1 MRLKLA
7 ALFLVIAIS
16 ACTFQVDV
24 IETPTP
30 GATVL
35 PVKSS
40 SSTPVPTSEN
50 TAASTSSPTVV
61 AVIASP
67 PATVGSPVDS
77 MYPLHFGPN
86 GTYVDVIDSVQGG
99 SSKTYSVRAT
109 KGQLMSVS
117 IHQNEET
124 TWTYITMRILGADGS
139 VLCADEC
146 EFWRG
151 ALPATQDY
159 FVTVMPSADASDFV
173 MRLAINPPGVETQ
186 SFLYE
191 NKYRNASFSY
201 TDLFAPALFP
211 GAPMYRISPE
221 LSLRYIDTQS
231 YENTNLIEA
240 YLLFGSSTDSQT
252 LAACTEPITLDAG
265 ETVTGELMI
274 DSVSFTK
281 TESSGVGAG
290 NIYEQIHYRAAQ
302 DGTCFE
308 FTYFIHYGN
317 IGNYDPASVTDF
329 DRDALVQQFD
339 EVLSTFTFR

>member
-30 GATVL
+30 GATIF

-40 SSTPVPTSEN
+40 SSTPVPTSDN
-50 TAASTSSPTVV
+50 AATATSSLTLV
-61 AVIASP
+61 AVNASP
-67 PATVGSPVDS
+67 PATVGGPVDS
-77 MYPLHFGPN
+77 VYPLQFGPN
-86 GTYVDVIDSVQGG
+86 GTYVDVIDSIQGG
-99 SSKTYSVRAT
+99 DSKTYSVRAM
-109 KGQLMSVS
+109 KGQGMSVS
-117 IHQNEET
+117 IHQNEAIA
-124 TWTYITMRILGADGS
+124 WTYITMRIVGADGS

-151 ALPATQDY
+151 DLPATQDY
-159 FVTVMPSADASDFV
+159 FVTVTPSADASDFV
-173 MRLAINPPGVETQ
+173 MRLAINPLGAETQ

-211 GAPMYRISPE
+211 GAPMYRIPPE

-240 YLLFGSSTDSQT
+240 YLLFGSSTDAQVLT
-252 LAACTEPITLDAG
+252 TCTEPITLDAG
-265 ETVTGELMI
+265 ERVAGDLMI
-274 DSVSFTK
+274 DGVSFTK

-290 NIYEQIHYRAAQ
+290 NVYEQTHYRAVH

-317 IGNYDPASVTDF
+317 IGNYDPASVTEF
-329 DRDALVQQFD
+329 DHGALLQQFD
-339 EVLSTFTFR
+339 QVLATLTLR